1 MISTSRKQIGNMDA
15 KTKSITLQTVL
26 LENQFVDRYLESE
39 RGGEGSRMSLHE
51 NTQVYLKGTK

>member
-26 LENQFVDRYLESE
+26 LENLFVDRYLESE
-39 RGGEGSRMSLHE
+39 SEWGGE
-51 NTQVYLKGTK
+51 